1 MCSKPPGAMTIP
13 LNLGLM
19 DGLLS
24 LKSQQQEKCHHPLT
38 AIGEESDMDGGGS
51 AESEEQGHTERYEHN
66 SPLAYQSIS
75 ALPANNALLCATC
88 CLAISSFIP
97 LPDRYAPHP
106 PLPRCT
112 VSYRCHPSQK
122 AKKMHTTNSINAQNI
137 AEHSYINH
145 TAQHSKTLSA
155 QRVANR
161 GSRQPCLI
169 SPSLPPKAPSRISAT

>member
-1 MCSKPPGAMTIP
+1 MTIP
-13 LNLGLM
+13 LNLGQM

-24 LKSQQQEKCHHPLT
+24 LESQQQEKCHHFFT

-51 AESEEQGHTERYEHN
+51 AESVEHGRTHTERYEHN

-112 VSYRCHPSQK
+112 VSYRCHPLSK
-122 AKKMHTTNSINAQNI
+122 SKKNAHNQQHQCT
-137 AEHSYINH
+137 EHRRTFLHKSH
-145 TAQHSKTLSA
+145 STAQQNTFRSA
-155 QRVANR
+155 
-161 GSRQPCLI
+161 SRQ
-169 SPSLPPKAPSRISAT
+169 